1 MIVAREEEV
10 EVGRM
15 DGALG
20 VNGVV
25 DSQILRT
32 VCMNA
37 YTCVHAVIKPIRNHH
52 LRRLL
57 SPGQPV
63 VVLVGIS
70 RKVTLK
76 GGWMTMVF
84 NIKTMYLLPVIY
96 QSVIAFVFRLAI
108 AIAK

>member
-52 LRRLL
+52 LRLL

-63 VVLVGIS
+63 CS
-70 RKVTLK
+70 D
-76 GGWMTMVF
+76 GGTGGY
-84 NIKTMYLLPVIY
+84 KP
-96 QSVIAFVFRLAI
+96 
-108 AIAK
+108 

>member
-1 MIVAREEEV
+1 
-10 EVGRM
+10 M

-63 VVLVGIS
+63 VMVVLVVIS

-84 NIKTMYLLPVIY
+84 NIKTM
-96 QSVIAFVFRLAI
+96 
-108 AIAK
+108 